1 MTMRTRFIP
10 PALGLLLLAVPAVA
24 QTPGQRIIME
34 QTGASRQEGWVRIQ
48 STLNFFVAG
57 PTGESEEAQKLR
69 DRARRAVYEMAAR
82 ECDLLREVIAKDCR
96 MKGLVTA
103 GSKLAGLAPLS
114 MANMKRA
121 IEQFAQAEP
130 DIPKIREGIREC
142 QTSDDLREGLA
153 ALRERRPPAFKGR

>member
-96 MKGLVTA
+96 MEQVSNNINRQYGNQQQEGFTIT
-103 GSKLAGLAPLS
+103 GSMNFQITLK
-114 MANMKRA
+114 
-121 IEQFAQAEP
+121 
-130 DIPKIREGIREC
+130 
-142 QTSDDLREGLA
+142 
-153 ALRERRPPAFKGR
+153 

>member
-82 ECDLLREVIAKDCR
+82 ECDLLREVIAKECR
-96 MKGLVTA
+96 MEQVSNNINRQYGNQQQEGFTIT
-103 GSKLAGLAPLS
+103 GSMNFQITLK
-114 MANMKRA
+114 
-121 IEQFAQAEP
+121 
-130 DIPKIREGIREC
+130 
-142 QTSDDLREGLA
+142 
-153 ALRERRPPAFKGR
+153 